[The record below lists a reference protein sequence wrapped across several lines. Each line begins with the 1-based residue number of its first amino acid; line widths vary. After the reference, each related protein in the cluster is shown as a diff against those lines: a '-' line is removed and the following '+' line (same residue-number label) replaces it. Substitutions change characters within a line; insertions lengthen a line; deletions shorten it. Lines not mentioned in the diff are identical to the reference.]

1 MTQGGKNE
9 SAWRTLGDTRLRWL
23 TQKFPGALVCVTIA
37 LAATFV
43 SRYYGGPQL
52 LYALLLGLAFHFL
65 MDGPRVKQGVDFCS
79 RAVLRFGV
87 ALLGARI
94 TLPQIAK
101 LGLAPA
107 VTVAAAVALTI
118 FFGML
123 LARLLGRPRVEGILS
138 GGAVAICGASAALAI
153 SSVLPQS
160 RDNERYT
167 LLAVVGVTVLSTVA
181 MIIYPFAARGLGL
194 NAAQAGIF
202 FGGTI
207 HDVAQVVAAGML
219 LSPEAGDTAT
229 IVKLFRVLLLV
240 PVVFILALIYRN
252 RVDPGRT
259 EGERQPLVPLFLVGF
274 ALLVLLSSAGV
285 MDAALIAE
293 VSGVSR
299 AMLVTAIAA
308 VGVKTSFEDLG
319 KLGWVPVAMLVGE
332 TLFIA
337 AVVLAAMLGLGI
349 AR

>member
-1 MTQGGKNE
+1 MRAADFAGWAHAQ
-9 SAWRTLGDTRLRWL
+9 SR
-23 TQKFPGALVCVTIA
+23 KFPGALVCVTIA

-43 SRYYGGPQL
+43 SQNYGGPQL

-65 MDGPRVKQGVDFCS
+65 MDDARMKEGIDFCS
-79 RAVLRFGV
+79 RTVLRLGV

-101 LGLAPA
+101 LGPA
-107 VTVAAAVALTI
+107 TAVMVTAAVASTI
-118 FFGML
+118 VFGLL
-123 LARLLGRPRVEGILS
+123 LARLLRRPREEGILS

-153 SSVLPQS
+153 SSVLPQT
-160 RDNERYT
+160 RENERYT
-167 LLAVVGVTVLSTVA
+167 LLAVVGVTLLSTVA
-181 MIIYPFAARGLGL
+181 MILYPFAARGVGL

-207 HDVAQVVAAGML
+207 HDVAQVVAAGLM

-240 PVVFILALIYRN
+240 PVVFILALAYR
-252 RVDPGRT
+252 RRT
-259 EGERQPLVPLFLVGF
+259 GAAAGGARQPLVPLFLVGF
-274 ALLVLLSSAGV
+274 ALLVALSSAGAI
-285 MDAALIAE
+285 DALQIKQASA
-293 VSGVSR
+293 VSR

-308 VGVKTSFEDLG
+308 VGVKTSFQDLG
-319 KLGWVPVAMLVGE
+319 KLGWLPVAMMVAE

-337 AVVLAAMLGLGI
+337 LFVLAAMLGLGQDLMQPE
-349 AR
+349 

>member
-1 MTQGGKNE
+1 MTQGKKKETARQKLGE
-9 SAWRTLGDTRLRWL
+9 ARLWTLLER
-23 TQKFPGALVCVTIA
+23 FPGVLVCVTIA

-65 MDGPRVKQGVDFCS
+65 IDDTRVKQGVDFCA

-101 LGLAPA
+101 LGFAPA
-107 VTVAAAVALTI
+107 VTVAAAVMLTI
-118 FFGML
+118 LFGLL
-123 LARLLGRPRVEGILS
+123 LARLLGRPREEGILS

-160 RDNERYT
+160 KENERYT

-181 MIIYPFAARGLGL
+181 MILYPFAARGLGL

-240 PVVFILALIYRN
+240 PVVFILAMVYR
-252 RVDPGRT
+252 RRGGKELTGGKV
-259 EGERQPLVPLFLVGF
+259 QPLVPVFLIGF
-274 ALLVLLSSAGV
+274 AALVLLSSAG
-285 MDAALIAE
+285 MIDAAL
-293 VSGVSR
+293 VGKLGWVSR

-308 VGVKTSFEDLG
+308 VGVKTSFQDLG
-319 KLGWVPVAMLVGE
+319 KLGWLPVAMLVGE

-337 AVVLAAMLGLGI
+337 TLVLTALLGLDLG
-349 AR
+349 R

>member
-9 SAWRTLGDTRLRWL
+9 SAWRTPSDTRLRRL
-23 TQKFPGALVCVTIA
+23 TEKFPGALVCVTIA

-107 VTVAAAVALTI
+107 LTVAAAVALTI

-160 RDNERYT
+160 KDNERYT

-181 MIIYPFAARGLGL
+181 MILYPFAARGLGL

-207 HDVAQVVAAGML
+207 HDVAQVVAAGLL

-299 AMLVTAIAA
+299 AMLVMAIAA

>member
-1 MTQGGKNE
+1 MRAAEVHAWFKTQAG
-9 SAWRTLGDTRLRWL
+9 
-23 TQKFPGALVCVTIA
+23 KFPGALVCVTIA

-43 SRYYGGPQL
+43 SQNYGGPQL
-52 LYALLLGLAFHFL
+52 LYALLLGLSFHFL
-65 MDGPRVKQGVDFCS
+65 TEDKRMKAGIDFCS
-79 RAVLRFGV
+79 RSVLRFGV

-107 VTVAAAVALTI
+107 LTVSAAVLSTI
-118 FFGML
+118 LFGLL
-123 LARLLGRPRVEGILS
+123 LARLLRRPREEGLLS

-160 RDNERYT
+160 KENERYT

-181 MIIYPFAARGLGL
+181 MILYPFAARGMGL
-194 NAAQAGIF
+194 NAAQAGVF

-219 LSPEAGDTAT
+219 LSPETGDTAT

-240 PVVFILALIYRN
+240 PVVFAFALIYRRHPHN
-252 RVDPGRT
+252 RV
-259 EGERQPLVPLFLVGF
+259 EGERQPLVPLFLIGF
-274 ALLVLLSSAGV
+274 ALLVALSSLGAIDAQLTQQAG
-285 MDAALIAE
+285 AA
-293 VSGVSR
+293 SR
-299 AMLVTAIAA
+299 AMLVVAIAA
-308 VGVKTSFEDLG
+308 VGVKTSFQDLG
-319 KLGWVPVAMLVGE
+319 KLGWLPVAMLLAE

-337 AVVLAAMLGLGI
+337 AFVLAAMLGLGI
-349 AR
+349 AA

>member
-9 SAWRTLGDTRLRWL
+9 SARHKLSDISVQSL
-23 TQKFPGALVCVTIA
+23 TEKFPGALVCVTIA

-43 SRYYGGPQL
+43 SQNYGGPQL

-65 MDGPRVKQGVDFCS
+65 MDDTRVRQGVDFCS

-94 TLPQIAK
+94 TLPQIAR

-107 VTVAAAVALTI
+107 LTVAAAVASTI
-118 FFGML
+118 GFGLL
-123 LARLLGRPRVEGILS
+123 LARLSGRPREEGILS

-160 RDNERYT
+160 KENERYT
-167 LLAVVGVTVLSTVA
+167 LLAVVGVTVLSTLA
-181 MIIYPFAARGLGL
+181 MILYPFAARGLGL

-240 PVVFILALIYRN
+240 PVVFILALVYRH
-252 RVDPGRT
+252 RVDQDLAG
-259 EGERQPLVPLFLVGF
+259 GERQRLVPLFLIGF
-274 ALLVLLSSAGV
+274 ALLVLISSAG
-285 MDAALIAE
+285 MIDEALVE
-293 VSGVSR
+293 KLSWVSR

-308 VGVKTSFEDLG
+308 VGVKTSFQDLG
-319 KLGWVPVAMLVGE
+319 KLGWLPVAMLVGE

-337 AVVLAAMLGLGI
+337 ALVLAAMLGLGI
-349 AR
+349 GN